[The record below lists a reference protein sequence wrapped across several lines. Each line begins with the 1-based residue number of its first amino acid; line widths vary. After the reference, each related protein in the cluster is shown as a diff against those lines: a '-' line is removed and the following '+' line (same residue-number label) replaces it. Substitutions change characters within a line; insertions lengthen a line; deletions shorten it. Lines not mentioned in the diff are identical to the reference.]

1 MLSQGR
7 SRQVVSPKRVMI
19 RLPYRDSKKMAEE
32 MQGLTRVS
40 CQEGVC
46 IIQLSGC
53 INEKKNILR
62 SGRLFLNGRLCST
75 KTLSPHV
82 RASKTSWTSWT
93 SILDSTLWIP
103 DSRYQIPV
111 WDSGTWILDSN
122 RQWDSGFPGLY
133 SGFLQ
138 LYSGFHTQ
146 IRIPQAKISHIP
158 ESGFLNMGRTLTLP
172 LFSHFLCHNQQG

>member
-7 SRQVVSPKRVMI
+7 IRQVVSPKRVMI

-82 RASKTSWTSWT
+82 RESKTSWDSGFHAVD
-93 SILDSTLWIP
+93 SGFQVLDSSLGQWNLDSGFQSLVGFRIPWAVFRIPKHRIP
-103 DSRYQIPV
+103 DSFSCIP
-111 WDSGTWILDSN
+111 DSTSKNFPQLRNPDSLTW
-122 RQWDSGFPGLY
+122 GEP
-133 SGFLQ
+133 
-138 LYSGFHTQ
+138 
-146 IRIPQAKISHIP
+146 
-158 ESGFLNMGRTLTLP
+158 
-172 LFSHFLCHNQQG
+172 

>member
-40 CQEGVC
+40 CQECVC

-82 RASKTSWTSWT
+82 RESKTSWDSGFQV
-93 SILDSTLWIP
+93 LDSSLGQWNLDSGFQSLVGFRIPWAVFRIPKHRIRDSFSCIP
-103 DSRYQIPV
+103 DSKAQK
-111 WDSGTWILDSN
+111 
-122 RQWDSGFPGLY
+122 
-133 SGFLQ
+133 
-138 LYSGFHTQ
+138 SGFHRQ
-146 IRIPQAKISHIP
+146 K
-158 ESGFLNMGRTLTLP
+158 FRTFRNPDSLIWGEP
-172 LFSHFLCHNQQG
+172 